1 MATKMGIREFRNG
14 FTTIARKAKEP
25 VIVTNYDKVVGW
37 YTPANRPQRSV
48 SEILNDL
55 KAIRRRT
62 EARGVDVA
70 GRLKTLGIEDETL
83 FEDPW
88 TEARPRAGGKRKATP
103 RRRK

>member
-1 MATKMGIREFRNG
+1 MTTKMGIREFRNG
-14 FTTIARKAKEP
+14 FTAIARKAKEP

-48 SEILNDL
+48 NEILDGL
-55 KAIRRRT
+55 KDIRRRA
-62 EARGVDVA
+62 EARGIDVA
-70 GRLKTLGIEDETL
+70 GKLRALGIEDETL

-88 TEARPRAGGKRKATP
+88 VEAQPVKIARKAAP

>member
-48 SEILNDL
+48 SEILDDL

-62 EARGVDVA
+62 EARGVDVT
-70 GRLKTLGIEDETL
+70 GRLKALGIEDDAL
-83 FEDPW
+83 FEDAW
-88 TEARPRAGGKRKATP
+88 IEAQPNAGKPKAS

>member
-25 VIVTNYDKVVGW
+25 VIVTHYDKVVGW

-48 SEILNDL
+48 SEILDEL
-55 KAIRRRT
+55 KEIRRRT

-70 GRLKTLGIEDETL
+70 ARLKALGIEDEAL
-83 FEDPW
+83 FDDPW
-88 TEARPRAGGKRKATP
+88 TEGRPAKKKRKAAP
-103 RRRK
+103 RRRA